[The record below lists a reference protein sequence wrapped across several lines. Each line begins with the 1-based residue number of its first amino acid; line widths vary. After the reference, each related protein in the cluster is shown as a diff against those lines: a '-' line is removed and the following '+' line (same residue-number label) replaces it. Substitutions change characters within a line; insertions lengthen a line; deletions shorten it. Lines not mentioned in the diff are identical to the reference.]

1 MKLKEYIDNLNKFVK
16 ENPEAL
22 ELDVIS
28 IDPHTNW
35 SSSVYHEPCLG
46 HYDPGDFFDEEA
58 IEMKRV
64 SPCIYDN
71 KASFKINAV
80 CIN

>member
-1 MKLKEYIDNLNKFVK
+1 MKLKEYIENLNKLVK

-28 IDPHTNW
+28 IDPYTSW
-35 SSSVYHEPCLG
+35 SSGVYFEPCVG
-46 HYDPGDFFDEEA
+46 HHDTGDFFDEEA

-64 SPCIYDN
+64 SPGVYDN
-71 KASFKINAV
+71 KAISKINAV

>member
-1 MKLKEYIDNLNKFVK
+1 MKLKEFLANLNEFVK

-28 IDPHTNW
+28 SKDDEGNGYNEVIYTPSIGNFEDKDFTSK
-35 SSSVYHEPCLG
+35 SSM
-46 HYDPGDFFDEEA
+46 EE
-58 IEMKRV
+58 EGYEDME
-64 SPCIYDN
+64 
-71 KASFKINAV
+71 INAV